1 MREMSLAI
9 ALAVSTVTLPLLQQD
24 VHAETSANA
33 TPSSKNGG
41 QDELALFR
49 ASMRID
55 RREFVKQSMDL
66 RPEEGKKFWSLYHQY
81 EADLMRLNDQR
92 LAIIKDYEKSFDQ
105 MTDSK
110 AAGLVKRSMAF
121 RKTRSELLETYYG
134 KIAKATSKIIGARF
148 LQVESVLQGAGDV
161 AVGSSIPL
169 MPKMQ

>member
-1 MREMSLAI
+1 MRKMSLAI
-9 ALAVSTVTLPLLQQD
+9 ALAVATATLPLLHHG
-24 VHAETSANA
+24 VHAETAKKV
-33 TPSSKNGG
+33 TPSAKDSA

-66 RPEEGKKFWSLYHQY
+66 SPEEGKKFWSLYHQY
-81 EADLMRLNDQR
+81 EADMMKLNDQR
-92 LAIIKDYEKSFDQ
+92 LEVIKDYEKSFDQ

-110 AAGLVKRSMAF
+110 AAELVKRSMAF
-121 RKTRSELLETYYG
+121 RKARSELLETYYG